1 MLDSILTSNDLGHEE
16 PDQKQNAQTPIY
28 PLTSMDR
35 KLIVLTQEG
44 LPLAP
49 RPYHV
54 LGVMLGI
61 SPEEVMERMQ
71 NMLDK
76 GAIRRIA
83 AVPNHYKLGYKTN
96 GMTVWDVSDDK
107 IHELGTKIGAL
118 PFVSHCYNRPRHLPN
133 WRYNLFAMVH
143 GKTKSEVE
151 GYIERIR
158 QLIEADL
165 HAHDVL
171 YSTRILKKTGLRIGT
186 KK

>member
-1 MLDSILTSNDLGHEE
+1 MLASILSSNDLDHVEAN
-16 PDQKQNAQTPIY
+16 PNDQLKKPVY
-28 PLTSMDR
+28 PLSSIDR
-35 KLIVLTQEG
+35 KLVVLTQEG

-54 LGVMLGI
+54 LGLILDI
-61 SPEEVMERMQ
+61 SADEVMARLQ
-71 NMLDK
+71 NMQDK
-76 GAIRRIA
+76 GVIRRIA

-107 IHELGTKIGAL
+107 IQELGAIVGTL
-118 PFVSHCYNRPRHLPN
+118 PFVSHCYHRPRHLPH

-143 GKTKSEVE
+143 GKTKCEVE

-158 QLIEADL
+158 QLIETDL

-171 YSTRILKKTGLRIGT
+171 YSTRILKKTGLRIGE

>member
-1 MLDSILTSNDLGHEE
+1 MLDSISTSNDLDHAE
-16 PDQKQNAQTPIY
+16 PNQNKPMKKAIY
-28 PLTSMDR
+28 PLSSIDR
-35 KLIVLTQEG
+35 KLVVLTQEG

-54 LGVMLGI
+54 LGVILGI
-61 SPEEVMERMQ
+61 SADEVMSRLQ
-71 NMLDK
+71 SMLDK
-76 GAIRRIA
+76 GVIRRIA

-107 IHELGTKIGAL
+107 IHELGTKVGAL
-118 PFVSHCYNRPRHLPN
+118 PFVSHCYHRPRHLPH

-143 GKTKSEVE
+143 GKTKCEVE

-158 QLIEADL
+158 KLIEADL
-165 HAHDVL
+165 HGNDVL
-171 YSTRILKKTGLRIGT
+171 YSTRILKKTGLRIGE